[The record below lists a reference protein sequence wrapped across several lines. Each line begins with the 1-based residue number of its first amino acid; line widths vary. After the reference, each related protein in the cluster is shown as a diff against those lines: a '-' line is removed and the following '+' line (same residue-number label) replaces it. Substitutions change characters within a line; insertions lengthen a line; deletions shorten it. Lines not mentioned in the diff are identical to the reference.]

1 MACRPQ
7 PPIASPPWPRIS
19 APSDALPDGSQAAL
33 GRTLAGGV
41 LIGAANALGL
51 LGFEWVVD
59 NLQELIW
66 NDWAGSDDTRWLVV
80 PLAIAGSIALSLTVR
95 ATGQQRMM
103 APHTDVLAEVDKV
116 QPGTLR
122 MIAILLLTGVVSLVG
137 GASLGP
143 EGALLPASIA
153 LGAWVA
159 GHRRVSGPVTE
170 LLVLSSIGALLVSFF
185 GSILP
190 APIPLLIMR
199 RQGKPLNRRSV
210 IPPLA
215 AGVTAWII
223 VSVIRGSAQGHDIVP
238 IDSGGTLSAVLPA
251 LGMGVLAVFVG
262 VLVRLVIRATVGW
275 TERMDRLWHW
285 IAAAAVFGAV
295 IGVLYWIGGES
306 VQFSGQTG
314 TQELYDDRAQYG
326 VAALLGLLLVKLVA
340 TAWSISAGLSR
351 RPGVPVGVHGRRA
364 EPRHHHGDPGHLRDR
379 GHGRRDRRH
388 PRRDD
393 HARGRDHHGPV
404 ADADEPAADRHRGRA
419 RSGRRPPRARAR
431 DAARRA
437 EARAVGPARKGCGER
452 LRRPVPGPARLS
464 PPNTSRPKTRGGRGD
479 GT

>member
-1 MACRPQ
+1 
-7 PPIASPPWPRIS
+7 
-19 APSDALPDGSQAAL
+19 
-33 GRTLAGGV
+33 
-41 LIGAANALGL
+41 
-51 LGFEWVVD
+51 
-59 NLQELIW
+59 
-66 NDWAGSDDTRWLVV
+66 
-80 PLAIAGSIALSLTVR
+80 
-95 ATGQQRMM
+95 MM
-103 APHTDVLAEVDKV
+103 APHTDVLAEADKV

-199 RQGKPLNRRSV
+199 RQGKPLSRRSV

-262 VLVRLVIRATVGW
+262 VL
-275 TERMDRLWHW
+275 
-285 IAAAAVFGAV
+285 AAARHPRDRRLDRAPGPALEVDRRRRRCSARC

-314 TQELYDDRAQYG
+314 TQRA
-326 VAALLGLLLVKLVA
+326 L
-340 TAWSISAGLSR
+340 R
-351 RPGVPVGVHGRRA
+351 RPRAVRRRRA
-364 EPRHHHGDPGHLRDR
+364 ARAAAREA
-379 GHGRRDRRH
+379 RRDRLVDL
-388 PRRDD
+388 RR
-393 HARGRDHHGPV
+393 AT
-404 ADADEPAADRHRGRA
+404 A
-419 RSGRRPPRARAR
+419 
-431 DAARRA
+431 AARRS
-437 EARAVGPARKGCGER
+437 
-452 LRRPVPGPARLS
+452 RRCTWA
-464 PPNTSRPKTRGGRGD
+464 SR
-479 GT
+479 